1 MSYSANMRDA
11 RNDRLPLRH
20 RISHLRSCAL
30 HMGYKYGVPRSVV
43 LERIE
48 IKPEYA
54 DDELPSPDAVLRA
67 ADLLDRIK
75 REGLD
80 AV

>member
-1 MSYSANMRDA
+1 
-11 RNDRLPLRH
+11 
-20 RISHLRSCAL
+20 
-30 HMGYKYGVPRSVV
+30 MGYKYGVPRSVV